1 MRGEY
6 KHIFKYISVFGSVQG
21 LTILLGI
28 VKNKLVAILL
38 GPAGVGLLSLYNSAV
53 RLLSDITGMGVT
65 VSGTRFVAGAGRDWR
80 KNEAVDIVR
89 QWSLLAALVGLVMAA
104 LLSLPLSFWLFQDS
118 WHVLSMLMLAPAVAM
133 TVLAGGELC
142 VLKGTGH
149 LRQLAWS
156 SVYGALGTLLLTV
169 PLYVLFGID
178 AIVPSLLLSAL
189 LNLVVVSCFSR
200 RVAPFVWK
208 INIGLLRHHMDV
220 VKLGAAFVVAGVF
233 GSGTDLLFRS
243 FLNAQ
248 DGAGVVGI
256 YNAGY
261 MMCMTY
267 AGAFFASMETDYYP
281 RLSMLKNPIG
291 QLNQV
296 VNRQIE
302 VTLLVVAPMLLF
314 FMVAAPFIIP
324 LFYSN
329 DFLEAVPMVRWG
341 MLAMYIRCLVL
352 AIEYVVL
359 SHCKPIVYLLME
371 GFSFSVLLFSMIVG
385 YLRGGMEGIGVGMF
399 VSGVL
404 ELFFVLLYL
413 NMYFRY
419 SISKR
424 VGMIFGFQFLLA
436 MTVVF
441 EISFFPDIHLE
452 LLEAGMVLVS
462 AVFSIVTFVQLISN
476 EKENTHDNA

>member
-1 MRGEY
+1 MQIKKNIYLELSNIRDKLNMGTGTDFKIRAYEGFEASDYQIGY
-6 KHIFKYISVFGSVQG
+6 KQNAQIDSA
-21 LTILLGI
+21 TITSKKVEPREITIEAECTDTLKDKVLRFFNPKMTGKLI
-28 VKNKLVAILL
+28 VELNNNKRWINYEVKSLKIKQE
-38 GPAGVGLLSLYNSAV
+38 SLYEPIHFIVTLFCAQPFFMDM
-53 RLLSDITGMGVT
+53 SDFG
-65 VSGTRFVAGAGRDWR
+65 
-80 KNEAVDIVR
+80 KDI
-89 QWSLLAALVGLVMAA
+89 AA
-104 LLSLPLSFWLFQDS
+104 S
-118 WHVLSMLMLAPAVAM
+118 
-133 TVLAGGELC
+133 
-142 VLKGTGH
+142 
-149 LRQLAWS
+149 
-156 SVYGALGTLLLTV
+156 V
-169 PLYVLFGID
+169 PLF
-178 AIVPSLLLSAL
+178 A
-189 LNLVVVSCFSR
+189 F
-200 RVAPFVWK
+200 PFVWK
-208 INIGLLRHHMDV
+208 IKIGLLRRHMDV

-314 FMVAAPFIIP
+314 FMVTAPFIIP

-441 EISFFPDIHLE
+441 EISFFPDIHLK